1 MSNRILS
8 HIVDAST
15 KHILRIR
22 HETKVIVHT
31 NMLAVR
37 QKLWILQGGQ
47 RGRAVR
53 GISSWKSVES
63 VVDLARRSILDLD
76 PKAYRNENSL
86 IFLTA
91 AVPYFSLETFPAN
104 SAHFVS
110 RGIEFEECLFVQ
122 AKTSAEGVY
131 LRYKVSFL
139 VHFCHR

>member
-8 HIVDAST
+8 HMVDAST
-15 KHILRIR
+15 KLILRIR

-63 VVDLARRSILDLD
+63 VVDLAWAIDPRPWSKGSSKRESVNLFNGGCSIFF
-76 PKAYRNENSL
+76 ARNL
-86 IFLTA
+86 ARKLGPFRL
-91 AVPYFSLETFPAN
+91 
-104 SAHFVS
+104 S
-110 RGIEFEECLFVQ
+110 RNWIWG
-122 AKTSAEGVY
+122 
-131 LRYKVSFL
+131 VSFCPGQN
-139 VHFCHR
+139 FCRGRISQI